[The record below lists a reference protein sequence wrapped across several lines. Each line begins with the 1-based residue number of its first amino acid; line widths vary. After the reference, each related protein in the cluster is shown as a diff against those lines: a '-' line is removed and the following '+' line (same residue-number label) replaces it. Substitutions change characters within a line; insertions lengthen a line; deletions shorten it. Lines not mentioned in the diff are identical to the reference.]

1 MFIHIYIY
9 THIRC
14 ALRTPN
20 LSMAPDS
27 SLGDWPANGFGF
39 LSGLRVQG
47 FGGSEG
53 FWFREFRALANPL

>member
-1 MFIHIYIY
+1 MYIYACVYTYLYIY

-47 FGGSEG
+47 FGVRG
-53 FWFREFRALANPL
+53 FVCRSRV